1 MNTVLLMKVFFI
13 EQKESVIDM
22 YSAGIDELEKGIRMD
37 LSHLTGE
44 EGERSRKLQEKMKK
58 NLLMVRDRKERL
70 GIN

>member
-1 MNTVLLMKVFFI
+1 MKVIFI
-13 EQKESVIDM
+13 EEKESVIDM

-58 NLLMVRDRKERL
+58 NLVMVRDRKERL
-70 GIN
+70 GINK